1 LEDRVA
7 AKQNAPG
14 PAYLDE
20 HHQRIAEFASDYFD
34 DDDERDAFVN
44 TLMER
49 RGYTQTT
56 GWALPQA
63 PDPDPAS
70 GGGGVPVPPPGPKR
84 PAYFKR

>member
-1 LEDRVA
+1 LEDRVP
-7 AKQNAPG
+7 AKQTPPG

-34 DDDERDAFVN
+34 DDEERDEFVN
-44 TLMER
+44 TLMSR

-63 PDPDPAS
+63 PAPDP
-70 GGGGVPVPPPGPKR
+70 GGDPAPPPAPKR
-84 PAYFKR
+84 PAYFKRA